1 MKKILLIGDS
11 IRMGY
16 DKYVKEAL
24 EGIAEVYYPAE
35 NCRFA
40 QYTLRFL
47 HEWKKKLEWPD
58 DIDLVHWNAGLWDVC
73 EIYGEEPIS
82 SPAHYAEMI
91 ARIDKRIRMLFPNA
105 KVVFATSTAVREQEY
120 KGSFHRYN
128 ATIERYNALA
138 LSALAETDT
147 IVSDLYA
154 HTKNVPAECCSD
166 MTHYNTPE
174 GAAYMGGKVLS
185 VICGT
190 LGISASDV
198 NVEGFELEK
207 YTADNIGN

>member
-24 EGIAEVYYPAE
+24 EGVAEVYYPTE

-47 HEWKKKLEWPD
+47 HEWRRKLEWPD

-73 EIYGEEPIS
+73 EIYGDEPIS

-91 ARIDKRIRMLFPNA
+91 TRIDKRIRMLFPNA
-105 KVVFATSTAVREQEY
+105 KVVFATSTAVRENEY
-120 KGSFHRYN
+120 KGSFRRYN

-147 IVSDLYA
+147 IVNDLYA

-185 VICGT
+185 VICDT